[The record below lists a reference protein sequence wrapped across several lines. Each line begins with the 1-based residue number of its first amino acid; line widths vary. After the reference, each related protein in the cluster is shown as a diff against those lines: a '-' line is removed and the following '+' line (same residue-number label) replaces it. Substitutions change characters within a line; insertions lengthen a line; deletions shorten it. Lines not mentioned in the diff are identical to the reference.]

1 MLAVN
6 RLLQKIELV
15 IGTVLTAGILIQ
27 VLINIIFRYLLN
39 APIMWSDEVS
49 AFALIW
55 ITFLGI
61 PYLFSR
67 GDHVALLLLQNMM
80 SEKMR
85 RIITV
90 VMQAVVI
97 ISMGLLLPGC
107 LRNIPFLS
115 RSPALMLSFR
125 YIYIIMPVSYV
136 LIMYHGLCNIIMLLK
151 PERSEE
157 GES

>member
-39 APIMWSDEVS
+39 NPIMWSDEVS

-61 PYLFSR
+61 PYLFSK
-67 GDHVALLLLQNMM
+67 GDHVALLLLQNTM
-80 SEKMR
+80 SEKAR
-85 RIITV
+85 RITNII
-90 VMQAVVI
+90 MQAVVI
-97 ISMGLLLPGC
+97 VSMGLLIPGC
-107 LRNIPFLS
+107 LKNIPFLS
-115 RSPALMLSFR
+115 RSPALMLSFK
-125 YIYIIMPVSYV
+125 YIYIIMPISYV
-136 LIMYHGLCNIIMLLK
+136 LVMYHGLCNIIMLLR
-151 PERSEE
+151 PERPAE